1 MASIDADLI
10 NERIEVLC
18 IFNIGAS
25 EQDYCFPR
33 KIKHRGKTVEFTELG
48 LHHPTTK
55 GNRMVHIFDMSDG
68 LANYRIELDAERL
81 VWTLISKVVVDD

>member
-33 KIKHRGKTVEFTELG
+33 KIKHRGKTVEFTEL
-48 LHHPTTK
+48 
-55 GNRMVHIFDMSDG
+55 
-68 LANYRIELDAERL
+68 